1 LIFVLCSAGRR
12 VALVISG
19 PESSSQSRGRSQGGI
34 RVLRKQPAGAALQT
48 VSAGS
53 LVRRSHCS
61 SVRPK
66 LLEPARG
73 GSGGCGCGAARAAT
87 VGMIPR
93 FFTPFLLFRAMP
105 EFESATAPH
114 SPRHHGL
121 PHALRVER
129 GEQAV
134 VLAVPDDHI
143 PLLFRQWRA
152 LERARLSA
160 ASERDARLIDLSIAL
175 VYDVYTSLA
184 LRTDTWHTH
193 PDVVALPAPG
203 WDPNTLRRYSVTAH
217 LPNAG
222 PGHPEDDVSPEADD
236 LVWILFTDHAEDCP
250 VACVEP
256 SGSAL
261 RVEIDAPSEE
271 AARGYVAEA
280 LRRGL
285 TRIPAEDGP
294 RYQVVLGQ
302 AVPIPM
308 PTPAGIRPE
317 R

>member
-1 LIFVLCSAGRR
+1 ML
-12 VALVISG
+12 
-19 PESSSQSRGRSQGGI
+19 
-34 RVLRKQPAGAALQT
+34 
-48 VSAGS
+48 
-53 LVRRSHCS
+53 
-61 SVRPK
+61 
-66 LLEPARG
+66 
-73 GSGGCGCGAARAAT
+73 
-87 VGMIPR
+87 
-93 FFTPFLLFRAMP
+93 
-105 EFESATAPH
+105 ESASATPSD
-114 SPRHHGL
+114 SPRR
-121 PHALRVER
+121 PASPCTLRVER
-129 GEQAV
+129 GQRAV
-134 VLAVPDDHI
+134 ILAVPDDHASMLI
-143 PLLFRQWRA
+143 RQFRA

-160 ASERDARLIDLSIAL
+160 ASDRDAHLIDQSIAL
-175 VYDVYTSLA
+175 VYQVYQSLA
-184 LRTDTWHTH
+184 LQTDTWHTH
-193 PDVVALPAPG
+193 PDMVALPAPG

-217 LPNAG
+217 LPHAG
-222 PGHPEDDVSPEADD
+222 TGHPEDDASPEADD
-236 LVWILFTDHAEDCP
+236 LVWILFTDHAADCP